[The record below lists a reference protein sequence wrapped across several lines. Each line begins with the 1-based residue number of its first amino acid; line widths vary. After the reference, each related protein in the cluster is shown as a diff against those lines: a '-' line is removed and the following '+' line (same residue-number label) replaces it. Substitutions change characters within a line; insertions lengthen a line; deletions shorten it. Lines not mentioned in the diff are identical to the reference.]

1 MFRLTNRRAHTAAL
15 GRLSVLVGGVLS
27 AAPASAAVIATNPN
41 VTATATTSAVSDAA
55 ASCVQTDAVGDFG
68 TLSISGTV
76 STAVPADGQITV
88 EPRFR
93 VTQPDGTVQL
103 VDIPGATKVFL
114 PGQAADLSYVF
125 ASNGIQKV
133 DPVSVF
139 VYTVSS
145 TGVKRQ
151 ISRVNT
157 AGLCGWK
164 DPAYVPSVVDV
175 ERIWNQPGW
184 RNAVTTNSSD
194 YLQRVVVRVAATY
207 YGTGGYVATY
217 NTLSQT
223 VDLAPN
229 QTVEV
234 PFVLPWNTCGNYD
247 AFTYAGAG
255 PDATTWPREGVHF
268 VGKFDHYDGNA
279 ELPCDTDSDGE
290 DD

>member
-1 MFRLTNRRAHTAAL
+1 MFRLTHRRALTTALA
-15 GRLSVLVGGVLS
+15 RLSILVGGILS

-41 VTATATTSAVSDAA
+41 VTATATTVVTDAA

-76 STAVPADGQITV
+76 STAVPADGQISV

-93 VTQPDGTVQL
+93 ETQPDGTVQL

-114 PGQAADLSYVF
+114 PGQTADIAYVF
-125 ASNGIQKV
+125 ASDGLQKV

-157 AGLCGWK
+157 TGLCGWRNL
-164 DPAYVPSVVDV
+164 AYVPSVVDV
-175 ERIWNQPGW
+175 QRIWDQPSW
-184 RNAVTTNSSD
+184 REAVVTNTSD
-194 YLQRVVVRVAATY
+194 YQQRVVVRVVQTY
-207 YGTGGYVATY
+207 YGTGGYVGT
-217 NTLSQT
+217 NTTLSET

-229 QTVEV
+229 QSLEV
-234 PFVLPWNTCGNYD
+234 PFLLVWNTCGSFD

-255 PDATTWPREGVHF
+255 PDATTWPREGAHY
-268 VGKFDHYDGNA
+268 VGTFDHYDGNA
-279 ELPCDTDSDGE
+279 ELPCDSDSEGE

>member
-1 MFRLTNRRAHTAAL
+1 MFRLTHRRAITSSLA
-15 GRLSVLVGGVLS
+15 RVSVLVGGVLS

-41 VTATATTSAVSDAA
+41 VTAPATAVVPDAA

-103 VDIPGATKVFL
+103 VDIPGANKVFL
-114 PGQAADLSYVF
+114 PGQTADISYVF
-125 ASNGIQKV
+125 ASDGLQKI

-157 AGLCGWK
+157 TGLCGWK
-164 DPAYVPSVVDV
+164 NPAYVPSVVDV
-175 ERIWNQPGW
+175 DKIWNQPGW
-184 RNAVTTNSSD
+184 RNAVTSNASD
-194 YLQRVVVRVAATY
+194 YPQRFVVRVVETH
-207 YGTGGYVATY
+207 YGTGGYVATR
-217 NTLSQT
+217 TVLSQT

-229 QTVEV
+229 QSIEV
-234 PFVLPWNTCGNYD
+234 PFNLAWNTCGTYD

-255 PDATTWPREGVHF
+255 PDATTWPREGTHYA
-268 VGKFDHYDGNA
+268 GPFDHYDDGDA
-279 ELPCDTDSDGE
+279 DLPCDSDSGHDW
-290 DD
+290 D